1 MTPKTLTGFRLDA
14 DLIAGL
20 KAVKERDGILLAEQV
35 RRAIVAWLD
44 AKGISHPLC
53 PARAKTR
60 KR

>member
-1 MTPKTLTGFRLDA
+1 MAAKTLTGFRLDA

-20 KAVKERDGILLAEQV
+20 KAVKVRDGIPLAEQV

-44 AKGISHPLC
+44 AKGIASTA